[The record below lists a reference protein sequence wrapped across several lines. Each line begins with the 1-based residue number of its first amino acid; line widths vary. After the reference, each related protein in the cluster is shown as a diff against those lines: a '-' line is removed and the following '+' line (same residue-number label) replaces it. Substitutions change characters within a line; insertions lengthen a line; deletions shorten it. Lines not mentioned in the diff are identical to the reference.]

1 MVSSLICVL
10 RVVWVCTV
18 FSWFHTVAA
27 LFLCFSVAKGLTS
40 VTGILCYHHTMKK
53 LESELA

>member
-40 VTGILCYHHTMKK
+40 VTGLLYYHQYHEKIGK
-53 LESELA
+53 